1 MVAGS
6 SAIEKVG
13 DRLSLIGTIHVDPK
27 SASFVRETILRL
39 RPEVVAL
46 ELDEGRLAALEN
58 PGRATGRG
66 GGGSFLAMML
76 LERFAGEMT
85 GSPPGS
91 EMLRAVEAAR
101 AVGARVQ
108 FIDLPIG
115 MTLGSLRNLPLKEK
129 VRLGV
134 DSLVSMALLPF
145 GGFNLSK
152 LTENLEEQLG
162 LFRLRYPELS
172 KILLDVREE
181 FMVAR
186 IQDIM
191 YSTAGHVVA
200 VVGYGHLKS
209 LAKSL
214 RSIQTRPAYST
225 SYTWQL
231 ST

>member
-1 MVAGS
+1 LKKKKSGTVADS

-27 SASFVRETILRL
+27 SARFAQETILRIK
-39 RPEVVAL
+39 PEVVAL
-46 ELDEGRLAALEN
+46 ELDEGRLMALEN
-58 PGRATGRG
+58 PGRSSGRR

-85 GSPPGS
+85 GSPPGQ

-101 AVGARVQ
+101 AVGARVA
-108 FIDLPIG
+108 FVDLSI
-115 MTLGSLRNLPLKEK
+115 
-129 VRLGV
+129 
-134 DSLVSMALLPF
+134 ALLPF

-152 LTENLEEQLG
+152 LTENLEEQLR

-186 IQDIM
+186 IRDIM
-191 YSTAGHVVA
+191 YSSAGQVVA

-209 LAKSL
+209 LTIAL
-214 RSIQTRPAYST
+214 ASIQTKPAYST
-225 SYTWQL
+225 TVTWNMMTGQ
-231 ST
+231 